1 VWYRLALGQIY
12 EFQSTI
18 FQPVGGMDMIA
29 RAFVREIGSLIRY
42 NAKVTAIKQDDKHV
56 TVTCVDARTGGAPMT
71 ATADWCL
78 CTIPL
83 SVLDQIDLDVGAPMM
98 NAINAVPYGAAAKIG
113 LQFKRRFWEED
124 EQIYGGIT
132 YTDLP
137 IWQIAYP
144 NTNYGGPGRGVLLGA
159 YVFDSPYAY
168 EFTALPPEDRL
179 KKAIEYGA
187 QIHPQYETD
196 YENGIAVGWHR
207 VPWVLGCFGRWT
219 DEARKQHYKDLCE
232 IDGRIALAGEH
243 ASNLPAWQEGAV
255 LSSLDAISRL
265 HQRVLAG

>member
-12 EFQSTI
+12 DFQPTI

-29 RAFVREIGSLIRY
+29 RAFVPEIGGLIRY
-42 NAKVTAIKQDDKHV
+42 NAKVTAIKQDDNQV
-56 TVTCVDARTGGAPMT
+56 TVTYVDSRTGSTP
-71 ATADWCL
+71 ATVSADWCL

-98 NAINAVPYGAAAKIG
+98 NAINAIPYGAAAKIG

-137 IWQIAYP
+137 IWQIGYP
-144 NTNYGGPGRGVLLGA
+144 NTSYGSSGKGVVLGA

-168 EFTALPPEDRL
+168 EFTALLPEDRL
-179 KKAIEYGA
+179 KKAVEYGA
-187 QIHPQYETD
+187 QIHPQYITD

-219 DEARKQHYKDLCE
+219 EEAREQHYQNLCA

-243 ASNLPAWQEGAV
+243 VSNIPAWQEGAV

-265 HQRVLAG
+265 HRRVITS

>member
-1 VWYRLALGQIY
+1 MCAKQCPSARRGFGERGGAESAASCRDRYFAEALG
-12 EFQSTI
+12 
-18 FQPVGGMDMIA
+18 
-29 RAFVREIGSLIRY
+29 AFLGRRIGCRLS
-42 NAKVTAIKQDDKHV
+42 
-56 TVTCVDARTGGAPMT
+56 APH
-71 ATADWCL
+71 
-78 CTIPL
+78 
-83 SVLDQIDLDVGAPMM
+83 SSEKRV
-98 NAINAVPYGAAAKIG
+98 IG

-137 IWQIAYP
+137 IWQIGYP
-144 NTNYGGPGRGVLLGA
+144 NTSYGSSGKGVVLGA

-179 KKAIEYGA
+179 KKAVEYGA

-219 DEARKQHYKDLCE
+219 EEARKQNLCA
-232 IDGRIALAGEH
+232 IDGRSVLAGEH
-243 ASNLPAWQEGAV
+243 VSNIPAWQEGAV

-265 HQRVLAG
+265 HRRVVAS